1 MGIELTVL
9 FIMVA
14 ITLLVACIILATALH
29 KLENRFEVLVAR
41 STEMKHRI
49 LCLENNVRYLL
60 ERVGEEDTSE
70 TEKFIEDFIKGE
82 PEAEDDIHLIDSEE
96 YLFDNDYQ
104 KAVITY
110 KPDKG
115 KIECMRDD
123 NSQYRFGCITHPS
136 KIIGDALQFFG
147 VRSGED
153 DVVYVRNHILKMDF
167 RVEKLPV
174 HKEICAMDE
183 YRIVSTN
190 GHYEVYVKG
199 EFYCSADTWMEA
211 AQELEELFA
220 KEREEA

>member
-9 FIMVA
+9 FIIVA
-14 ITLLVACIILATALH
+14 ITLLAACIILAIALH
-29 KLENRFEVLVAR
+29 KLENRFEVLVGRYTLVRERVDALESYVNDLHLR
-41 STEMKHRI
+41 VNE
-49 LCLENNVRYLL
+49 LEWDLENNVAC
-60 ERVGEEDTSE
+60 ED
-70 TEKFIEDFIKGE
+70 DVV
-82 PEAEDDIHLIDSEE
+82 EDDIHLIGSEE

-110 KPDKG
+110 KPNKG

-167 RVEKLPV
+167 RVEKLHV
-174 HKEICAMDE
+174 HKEIYAMDE